1 MASGCGC
8 GGGSGGGGCG
18 SSAKAPLVVNVE
30 PPESVAREPVQME
43 PVQEE
48 PLQVGPA
55 VANETPQL
63 IASSEQEWPIIS
75 VNGVSVTPQAMAQEL
90 QYHPAESRED
100 AVYQAARALVIRELL
115 QQRIAELGVTLQVGA
130 GENEEEAATRLLLE
144 REVQVPQCDEATC
157 LRYYENNRARF
168 HSAPLLAVRHILLE
182 CAPDDAE
189 GRSLARVQA
198 ERLLERLD
206 QLPGS
211 FAQLALQYSACPS
224 KEQGGSLGQISKGQ
238 TVPELER
245 QLFGLP
251 AGRVGKPLESRYGWH
266 VISVDQRIEGQALP
280 YEAVATAIRTQLQ
293 QGVWQKALVQY
304 LQTLIGA
311 ADIRGIELQGADSPL
326 VQ

>member
-18 SSAKAPLVVNVE
+18 SSAKTAPIVDI
-30 PPESVAREPVQME
+30 EPV
-43 PVQEE
+43 
-48 PLQVGPA
+48 GA
-55 VANETPQL
+55 VAFEPAQAEQAVADEAPQL

-75 VNGVSVTPQAMAQEL
+75 VNGVSITPQAMAQEL
-90 QYHPAESRED
+90 QYHPAESREE

-115 QQRIAELGVTLQVGA
+115 QQRIAELGLALQVGA

-157 LRYYENNRARF
+157 LRYYESNRARF

-189 GRSLARVQA
+189 ARSSAHVQA
-198 ERLLERLD
+198 ELLLERLD
-206 QLPGS
+206 QFPGS
-211 FAQLALQYSACPS
+211 FAELALKYSACPS

-245 QLFGLP
+245 QLFTLP
-251 AGRVGKPLESRYGWH
+251 AGLASKPLESRYGWH
-266 VISVDQRIEGQALP
+266 VISIDQRIDGQPLP

-311 ADIRGIELQGADSPL
+311 ADIRGIHLQGADSPL

>member
-8 GGGSGGGGCG
+8 GGGNGGSGGCG
-18 SSAKAPLVVNVE
+18 SSASAAPVADVAPLGAVQF
-30 PPESVAREPVQME
+30 EPVT
-43 PVQEE
+43 VEE
-48 PLQVGPA
+48 
-55 VANETPQL
+55 ESPQL

-75 VNGVSVTPQAMAQEL
+75 VNGVSITPQAMAQEL
-90 QYHPAESRED
+90 QYHPAQSRED

-115 QQRIAELGVTLQVGA
+115 QQRIAELGLSLQVGA

-157 LRYYENNRARF
+157 LRYYESNRARF

-189 GRSLARVQA
+189 ERSLVHVQA
-198 ERLLERLD
+198 ELLLERLD
-206 QLPGS
+206 QAPGS
-211 FAQLALQYSACPS
+211 FADLAHKYSACPS

-245 QLFGLP
+245 QLFALP
-251 AGRVGKPLESRYGWH
+251 AGLCGKPLESRYGWH
-266 VISVDQRIEGQALP
+266 VISIDQRIDGQPLP

-311 ADIRGIELQGADSPL
+311 ADIRGIHLQGADSPL

>member
-8 GGGSGGGGCG
+8 GGSGGGSGGCG
-18 SSAKAPLVVNVE
+18 SSAKAAPVMASIDEVE
-30 PPESVAREPVQME
+30 PTGAVQFEPAQA
-43 PVQEE
+43 
-48 PLQVGPA
+48 GPA
-55 VANETPQL
+55 AGDEAPAQL

-75 VNGVSVTPQAMAQEL
+75 VNGVSITPQAMAQEL

-115 QQRIAELGVTLQVGA
+115 QQRIAELGLALQVGA

-157 LRYYENNRARF
+157 LRYYESNRARF

-189 GRSLARVQA
+189 ARDQAHDQA
-198 ERLLERLD
+198 ESLLQRLD
-206 QLPGS
+206 EFPGS
-211 FAQLALQYSACPS
+211 FAELALNHSACPS
-224 KEQGGSLGQISKGQ
+224 KAQGGSLGQISKGQ

-245 QLFGLP
+245 QLFALP
-251 AGRVGKPLESRYGWH
+251 AGLVGKPLESRYGWH
-266 VISVDQRIEGQALP
+266 VISIDQRVEGQPLP

-311 ADIRGIELQGADSPL
+311 ADIRGIHLQGADSPL

>member
-8 GGGSGGGGCG
+8 GGSGGGSGGCG
-18 SSAKAPLVVNVE
+18 SSAKAAPVIAPVADAE
-30 PPESVAREPVQME
+30 PAGAVQFEPAQAGPVAEDE
-43 PVQEE
+43 
-48 PLQVGPA
+48 A
-55 VANETPQL
+55 PQL

-75 VNGVSVTPQAMAQEL
+75 VNGVSITPQAMALEL
-90 QYHPAESRED
+90 QYHPADSREE

-115 QQRIAELGVTLQVGA
+115 QQRIAELGLALQVGA

-157 LRYYENNRARF
+157 LRYYESNRARF

-189 GRSLARVQA
+189 ARSLAHVQA
-198 ERLLERLD
+198 ELLLERLD
-206 QLPGS
+206 QFPGS
-211 FAQLALQYSACPS
+211 FAELALKHSACPS
-224 KEQGGSLGQISKGQ
+224 KAQGGSLGQISKGQ

-245 QLFGLP
+245 QLFTLP
-251 AGRVGKPLESRYGWH
+251 AGLASKPLESRYGWH
-266 VISVDQRIEGQALP
+266 VISIDQRIDGQPLP

-311 ADIRGIELQGADSPL
+311 ADIRGIHLQGADSPL

>member
-8 GGGSGGGGCG
+8 GGGGGGSGGCG
-18 SSAKAPLVVNVE
+18 SSAKAAAVIAPVVDTE
-30 PPESVAREPVQME
+30 PAGTVQFEPA
-43 PVQEE
+43 
-48 PLQVGPA
+48 QVGP
-55 VANETPQL
+55 VAEDDAPQL

-75 VNGVSVTPQAMAQEL
+75 VNGVSITPQAMAQEL
-90 QYHPAESRED
+90 QYHPADSREE

-115 QQRIAELGVTLQVGA
+115 QQRIAELGLALQVGA

-157 LRYYENNRARF
+157 LRYYESNRARF

-189 GRSLARVQA
+189 ARSLAHVQA
-198 ERLLERLD
+198 ELLLERLD
-206 QLPGS
+206 QFPGS
-211 FAQLALQYSACPS
+211 FAELALKYSACPS
-224 KEQGGSLGQISKGQ
+224 KKQGGSLGQISKGQ

-245 QLFGLP
+245 QLFTLP
-251 AGRVGKPLESRYGWH
+251 AGLASKPLESRYGWH
-266 VISVDQRIEGQALP
+266 VISIDQRIDGQPLP

-293 QGVWQKALVQY
+293 QGVWQRALVQY

-311 ADIRGIELQGADSPL
+311 ADIRGIHLQGADSPL

>member
-8 GGGSGGGGCG
+8 GGSGGGSGGCG
-18 SSAKAPLVVNVE
+18 SSAKAAPVIAPLADAE
-30 PPESVAREPVQME
+30 PAGAMQFEPAQAGPVAEDE
-43 PVQEE
+43 
-48 PLQVGPA
+48 A
-55 VANETPQL
+55 PQL

-90 QYHPAESRED
+90 QYHPAESREE

-115 QQRIAELGVTLQVGA
+115 QQRIAELGLALQVGA

-157 LRYYENNRARF
+157 LRYYESNRARF

-189 GRSLARVQA
+189 ARSLAHVQA
-198 ERLLERLD
+198 ELLLERLD
-206 QLPGS
+206 QFPGS
-211 FAQLALQYSACPS
+211 FAELALKHSACPS

-245 QLFGLP
+245 QLFTLP
-251 AGRVGKPLESRYGWH
+251 AGLAGKPLESRYGWH
-266 VISVDQRIEGQALP
+266 VISIDQRIDGQPLP

-304 LQTLIGA
+304 LQTLNGA
-311 ADIRGIELQGADSPL
+311 ADIRGIHLQGADSPL

>member
-8 GGGSGGGGCG
+8 GGGNGGSGGCG
-18 SSAKAPLVVNVE
+18 SSAKAAPVTPPLSDIE
-30 PPESVAREPVQME
+30 PAGAVQFEPAQAGPVAG
-43 PVQEE
+43 EE
-48 PLQVGPA
+48 APA
-55 VANETPQL
+55 QL

-75 VNGVSVTPQAMAQEL
+75 VNGVSITPQAMAQEL

-115 QQRIAELGVTLQVGA
+115 QQRIAELGLALQVGA

-157 LRYYENNRARF
+157 LRYYESNRARF

-189 GRSLARVQA
+189 ARDQAHGQA
-198 ERLLERLD
+198 EILLQRLD
-206 QLPGS
+206 EFPGS
-211 FAQLALQYSACPS
+211 FAELALNHSACPS
-224 KEQGGSLGQISKGQ
+224 KAQGGSLGQISKGQ

-245 QLFGLP
+245 QLFALP
-251 AGRVGKPLESRYGWH
+251 AGLVGKPLESRYGWH
-266 VISVDQRIEGQALP
+266 VISIDQRVEGQPLP

-311 ADIRGIELQGADSPL
+311 ADIRGIHLQGADSPL

>member
-1 MASGCGC
+1 MTSGCGC
-8 GGGSGGGGCG
+8 GGGNGGGGGCG
-18 SSAKAPLVVNVE
+18 SSAKAAAMTDVE
-30 PPESVAREPVQME
+30 APGAVPFEPVQAGSA
-43 PVQEE
+43 VQEQA
-48 PLQVGPA
+48 PS
-55 VANETPQL
+55 QL

-75 VNGVSVTPQAMAQEL
+75 VNGVSISPQAMALEL
-90 QYHPAESRED
+90 QYHPAESREE

-115 QQRIAELGVTLQVGA
+115 QQRIAELGLALQVGA

-157 LRYYENNRARF
+157 LRYFQSNRARF

-189 GRSLARVQA
+189 ARSLAHVQA
-198 ERLLERLD
+198 ELLLERLD
-206 QLPGS
+206 QFPGS
-211 FAQLALQYSACPS
+211 FAELAQKYSACPS

-251 AGRVGKPLESRYGWH
+251 AGLCGTPLESRYGWH
-266 VISVDQRIEGQALP
+266 VISVDQRIDGQPLP

-311 ADIRGIELQGADSPL
+311 ADIRGIHLQGADSPL

>member
-1 MASGCGC
+1 VI
-8 GGGSGGGGCG
+8 
-18 SSAKAPLVVNVE
+18 APVVDTE
-30 PPESVAREPVQME
+30 PAGTVQFEPAQAGPVAEDQ
-43 PVQEE
+43 
-48 PLQVGPA
+48 A
-55 VANETPQL
+55 PQL

-75 VNGVSVTPQAMAQEL
+75 VNGVSITPQAMAQEL
-90 QYHPAESRED
+90 QYHPADSREE

-115 QQRIAELGVTLQVGA
+115 QQRIAELGLALQVGA

-157 LRYYENNRARF
+157 LRYYESNRARF

-189 GRSLARVQA
+189 ARSLAHVQA
-198 ERLLERLD
+198 ELLLERLD
-206 QLPGS
+206 QFPGS
-211 FAQLALQYSACPS
+211 FAELALKYSACPS
-224 KEQGGSLGQISKGQ
+224 KKQGGSLGQISKGQ
-238 TVPELER
+238 TMPELER
-245 QLFGLP
+245 QLFTLP
-251 AGRVGKPLESRYGWH
+251 AGLASKPLESRYGWH
-266 VISVDQRIEGQALP
+266 VISIDQRIDGQPLP

-311 ADIRGIELQGADSPL
+311 ADIRGIHLQGADSPL

>member
-18 SSAKAPLVVNVE
+18 SSAKVPPMVDVE
-30 PPESVAREPVQME
+30 PVGAVQFEPAQIG
-43 PVQEE
+43 PVVEDE
-48 PLQVGPA
+48 APA
-55 VANETPQL
+55 L

-75 VNGVSVTPQAMAQEL
+75 VNGVSITPQAMAQEL
-90 QYHPAESRED
+90 QYHPADSRED

-115 QQRIAELGVTLQVGA
+115 QQRIAELGLALQVGA

-157 LRYYENNRARF
+157 LRYYESNRARF

-189 GRSLARVQA
+189 ARSLAHVQA
-198 ERLLERLD
+198 ELLLERLD
-206 QLPGS
+206 QFPGS
-211 FAQLALQYSACPS
+211 FAELALKYSACPS

-245 QLFGLP
+245 QLFTLP
-251 AGRVGKPLESRYGWH
+251 AGLASKPLESRYGWH
-266 VISVDQRIEGQALP
+266 VISIDQRIEGQPLP

-293 QGVWQKALVQY
+293 QGVWQRALVQY

-311 ADIRGIELQGADSPL
+311 ADIRGIHLQGADSPL

>member
-18 SSAKAPLVVNVE
+18 SSAKVPPVVDVE
-30 PPESVAREPVQME
+30 PLGAVQFEPAQAGSVVEDQSPE
-43 PVQEE
+43 
-48 PLQVGPA
+48 
-55 VANETPQL
+55 L

-75 VNGVSVTPQAMAQEL
+75 VNGVSITPQAMALEL
-90 QYHPAESRED
+90 QYHPADSRED
-100 AVYQAARALVIRELL
+100 AVYQAARALVIRQLL
-115 QQRIAELGVTLQVGA
+115 QQRIAELGLALQVGA

-144 REVQVPQCDEATC
+144 REVQVPQCDEATG
-157 LRYYENNRARF
+157 LRYYESNRARF

-189 GRSLARVQA
+189 ARSLAHVQA
-198 ERLLERLD
+198 ELLLERLD
-206 QLPGS
+206 QFPGS
-211 FAQLALQYSACPS
+211 FAELALKYSACPS
-224 KEQGGSLGQISKGQ
+224 KAQGGSLGQISKGQ

-245 QLFGLP
+245 QLFTLP
-251 AGRVGKPLESRYGWH
+251 AGLAGKPLESRYGWH
-266 VISVDQRIEGQALP
+266 VISIDQRIDGQPLP
-280 YEAVATAIRTQLQ
+280 YEAVATAIHTQLQ

-311 ADIRGIELQGADSPL
+311 ADIRGIHLQGADSPL